1 MPLPSLHRRKHRE
14 KRRLQGASGKAG
26 RSTYDNDGRLPD
38 QHDGRGCL
46 MAHAV
51 LTQRLLVGGA
61 ALVGL
66 FLVVLLLVV
75 GFALLAMAV
84 DRYRQTDVKQAEFTA
99 TTRPAPAATSAVLDT
114 EPGIDLALADECAL
128 ILAATTAQ
136 ETGWD
141 RLRAAIRDEQ
151 QKGDQV

>member
-1 MPLPSLHRRKHRE
+1 
-14 KRRLQGASGKAG
+14 
-26 RSTYDNDGRLPD
+26 
-38 QHDGRGCL
+38 

-84 DRYRQTDVKQAEFTA
+84 DRYRQTDVNQAEFDA
-99 TTRPAPAATSAVLDT
+99 TTRPAPAAKSAVVDT
-114 EPGIDLALADECAL
+114 EPGIDLGLRDECDRIALASGLYDPNGL
-128 ILAATTAQ
+128 
-136 ETGWD
+136 D
-141 RLRAAIRDEQ
+141 RLWAAIRDEQ
-151 QKGDQV
+151 SKGD